1 MSEFLACCVVLAA
14 SFANLGRTERAHTWH
29 TENAIRTTSLSVGFV
44 RLATVGVAQVL
55 KVPDLKRRMTAMS
68 PKRNYSNAHC
78 PLSHYV
84 KST

>member
-44 RLATVGVAQVL
+44 RRADIGHSYFGAVAANDYFEPNSAIAASRA
-55 KVPDLKRRMTAMS
+55 KDRKA
-68 PKRNYSNAHC
+68 N
-78 PLSHYV
+78 
-84 KST
+84 